1 MTEVTDRLALPLLVA
16 GQAQKEVWHNEA
28 LIQLD
33 LLVQGVVVAV
43 APSSIPTSPGIGQ
56 CWIVGPGPS
65 GVWAGKANHIA
76 GWTSGGWRFAAPLE
90 GMAVWSLA
98 DGVSVRRSASAWI
111 KGELTATSVK
121 IAGNQVVGGRQAAI
135 AAPTG
140 GTVIDSEARLALS
153 TLLAAVRAHGLIA
166 P

>member
-56 CWIVGPGPS
+56 CWIVGPGLS